1 MATNDK
7 PIASPELC
15 EWLAEYAEGQS
26 VVPLPSCERS
36 WSKILNRSN
45 SLAYERALAIEILA
59 ACGRAIGNRDDCRAV
74 LIFDNGTIIIRL
86 YIVCAYVSRMIFD
99 GPLLPAAIKAAEA
112 VKGFLEGADA

>member
-7 PIASPELC
+7 PLASPELC
-15 EWLAEYAEGQS
+15 EWLGKYAEGQS

-59 ACGRAIGNRDDCRAV
+59 ACGRALGDDGLIGLMFRKDRFEVGVQFAKGEKVIPFAGD
-74 LIFDNGTIIIRL
+74 
-86 YIVCAYVSRMIFD
+86 SE
-99 GPLLPAAIKAAEA
+99 LLAAIKAAEA
-112 VKGFLEGADA
+112 VKGYLEGADA